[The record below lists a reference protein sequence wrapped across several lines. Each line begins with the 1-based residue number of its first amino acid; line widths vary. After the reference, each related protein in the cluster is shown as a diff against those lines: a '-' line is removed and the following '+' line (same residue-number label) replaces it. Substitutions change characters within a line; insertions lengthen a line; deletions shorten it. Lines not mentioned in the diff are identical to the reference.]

1 MSSPEFYNQST
12 EKVYNRHKQF
22 EKTPKRKMTVKVYR
36 MLRRLIS
43 GLLHN
48 IFTPPNVLM
57 VPMTILIILHSGNIH
72 KSYRM
77 SRVRKLKLGFK
88 MFLNTHRIPT
98 GSSYRAHLAMALKI
112 LETPPDVPGDIAE
125 FGTWKGGATANL
137 SLVCRIVG
145 RRLMV
150 HDSFEGLP
158 EPKLGERIAQ
168 ASAKGA
174 YRGSLEEVKSNIK
187 RYGAIECCEFV
198 KGWFE
203 DTLPKLNSPL
213 LLAYLDVDFE
223 SSLHTCI
230 KYIWPNLVDRGYVF
244 IDESMLLDYI
254 ALFYSEKW
262 WRKYFNRTPPGL
274 IGAGTGLPL
283 GQFYIGPWPAL
294 GWYVHQFEDPSS
306 VSYTQKT
313 MSGYWSYYPDDD
325 T

>member
-150 HDSFEGLP
+150 YDSFEGLP